1 MEVDANRWV
10 YRKKLGE
17 AHADAESSNQ
27 GHNGECQRP
36 KNTRQSAEIAA
47 VFHEETQN
55 GYSATCV
62 FSHEYN
68 QHQHANRP

>member
-1 MEVDANRWV
+1 MGVSRENWV
-10 YRKKLGE
+10 KAY
-17 AHADAESSNQ
+17 ADVESSNQ

-36 KNTRQSAEIAA
+36 QNTGQRAEIAE

-55 GYSATCV
+55 GFSATCV